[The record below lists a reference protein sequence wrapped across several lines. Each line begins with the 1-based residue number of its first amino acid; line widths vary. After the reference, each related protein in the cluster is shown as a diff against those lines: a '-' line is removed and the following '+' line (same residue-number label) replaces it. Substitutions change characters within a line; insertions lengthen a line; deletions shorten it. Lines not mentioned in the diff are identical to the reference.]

1 LKSAAVIVMTTKAL
15 IDYKEDISQKMNVC
29 ML

>member
-15 IDYKEDISQKMNVC
+15 IDHKEDISQKMNVC